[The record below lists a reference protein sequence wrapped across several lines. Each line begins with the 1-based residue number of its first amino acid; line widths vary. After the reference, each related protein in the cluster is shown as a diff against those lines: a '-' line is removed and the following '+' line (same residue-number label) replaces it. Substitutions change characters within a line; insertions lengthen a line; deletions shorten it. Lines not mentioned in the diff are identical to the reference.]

1 MWLVNLRAA
10 TCYSSTGRAIRAVK
24 PSRNGRYFHDRF
36 RTMNADSEVSLQT
49 ENGWAI
55 LPSSLK
61 RPDGKPRFDLSF
73 PTHYGTDVG
82 AVHLVASE
90 ARHGYEPPT
99 RNLIERTLRRGDL
112 FLDVGAHWGFFTLQA
127 ASHPAG
133 DVDVVAFEPEL
144 MNATILTENV
154 VRNNMADAV
163 TVICAACGDQFGLAP
178 LVTNSTMGHRISG
191 ADFRFSGTAPSKWV
205 SIVALDGALKSLQ
218 KPLDRRIILKIDAEG
233 FEPNVIAGANALLQA
248 GRVALLIWECGGAF
262 AEPRRRGAMM
272 AMVTFL
278 SDCGFRHFRPPD
290 NYTAGSLTEFDAAS
304 EYVGNV
310 FSCGPQLAEELA
322 A

>member
-1 MWLVNLRAA
+1 MSDDIEVNLE
-10 TCYSSTGRAIRAVK
+10 TV
-24 PSRNGRYFHDRF
+24 
-36 RTMNADSEVSLQT
+36 
-49 ENGWAI
+49 NGWAV

-61 RPDGKPRFDLSF
+61 RPDGTPRFNVSF
-73 PTHYGTDVG
+73 PTHYATDQG

-133 DVDVVAFEPEL
+133 DVDVVAFEPDL

-154 VRNNMADAV
+154 ARNRLAHAV
-163 TVICAACGDQFGLAP
+163 AVVCAACGDQFGLAP
-178 LVTNSTMGHRISG
+178 LVTNSTMGHRIAG
-191 ADFRFSGTAPSKWV
+191 ADFRFSETAPSKWV

-218 KPLDRRIILKIDAEG
+218 KSVERRIILKIDAEG
-233 FEPNVIAGANALLQA
+233 FEPNIIAGANALLQA

-290 NYTAGSLTEFDAAS
+290 NYTVGSLIEFDVAS
-304 EYVGNV
+304 AYVGNV
-310 FSCGPQLAEELA
+310 FSCAPQLAQELA